1 MTRLLPADMD
11 LPSRTLARWASED
24 HIESL
29 LDRALEGTFPASDP
43 VPLTLGLDSPI
54 RSEPS

>member
-1 MTRLLPADMD
+1 MPAE
-11 LPSRTLARWASED
+11 LEISPRTLAQWASED
-24 HIESL
+24 HIELL

-54 RSEPS
+54 RSSRA